1 MSTEFLIFVITIF
14 IGLSILNSVLQ
25 TFASSHFLRPLHSII
40 NFQNTPKSM
49 KRKMISAGFILVLS
63 LTMHA
68 QSYVPEFKNASVMV
82 SPVAPIK
89 AYAFNLKDVKLL
101 DGNPFKNAM
110 EKDAAY
116 LLVIEPDRL
125 LFRFYQNAGLPAKG
139 EIYGGWESDGLSGH
153 TLGHYLSACALFYA
167 NTGNVAFKN
176 RVDYIVSELANC
188 QQVRKTGY
196 VGGIPDEDT
205 LWANVSRGDIRSGGF
220 DLNGAWSPWYTL
232 HKVMAGLVDAYLYC
246 DNRQALKVVT
256 GIADWTE
263 MVMKNLTEEQRLM
276 MLNCEYGGMQDVLAT
291 IYSMNGNKKYLD
303 LSYIFDDEFIMGPLA
318 KGIDPMAGK
327 HSNTNVPKAIG
338 AARRFELTKSA
349 SDHKIATFFWQ
360 IMALHQAYVIGG
372 NSNYEYLGE
381 PDKLN
386 DRLSDNTCET
396 CNSYNM
402 LKLTRHLFAW
412 EPDSRLF
419 DFYERT
425 LYNHILSSQNP
436 ENGMMCYFTPLRMGT
451 RKEFSDQFNTFT
463 CCVGSGMENHGKY
476 AEAIYNETSGGNL
489 YVNLFLPS
497 ELNWRT
503 RSATVKLETGF
514 PYDNK
519 VTVRVG
525 LKKSQTFSLFLRQPA
540 WAKGGI
546 AVAVN
551 GESVKIT
558 PNASGYL
565 AINRKWKNKD
575 KIEITLPMDLHIE
588 SMPDNADR
596 IAFLYGPIVL
606 AADLGDS
613 LPDPVLGTPVLL
625 TDNRNIKDWLK
636 PVDLK
641 TLTFETKGIGQPED
655 ITLKPFYTLYNKY
668 YSVYFDFFTK
678 AGWLVRQAE
687 YEADKRRQ
695 QLIEERTIDYF
706 RIGEMQP
713 ERDHNLVAT
722 EKSYVDIAL
731 GRTGR
736 EARRDNNFA
745 YTMKVNPH
753 AANILLLTYI
763 GDDKDRKFDVLV
775 DEVKI
780 AYVEWNGGTTGKF
793 YDKEYVIPA
802 DIIGNKTSVTIK
814 IDANHGRTAGRIF
827 GSRILEQNITE

>member
-1 MSTEFLIFVITIF
+1 
-14 IGLSILNSVLQ
+14 
-25 TFASSHFLRPLHSII
+25 
-40 NFQNTPKSM
+40 M
-49 KRKMISAGFILVLS
+49 KRKIFSAGFLLVVAF
-63 LTMHA
+63 TAQA
-68 QSYVPEFKNASVMV
+68 QSYVPELKNAKVLV
-82 SPVAPIK
+82 NPAAPIK
-89 AYAFNLKDVKLL
+89 SYSFNLKDVKLL
-101 DGNPFKNAM
+101 DGSPFKNAM

-116 LLVIEPDRL
+116 LMVIEPNRL

-139 EIYGGWESDGLSGH
+139 EVYGGWESEGLSGH
-153 TLGHYLSACALFYA
+153 TLGHFLSACALFYS
-167 NTGNVAFKN
+167 NTGDAEFKN
-176 RVDYIVSELANC
+176 RVDYIVSELARC
-188 QQVRKTGY
+188 QQARKTGY
-196 VGGIPDEDT
+196 VGAIPNEDT
-205 LWANVSRGDIRSGGF
+205 LWTKVSRGEIRSGGF
-220 DLNGAWSPWYTL
+220 DLNGAWSPWYTV

-246 DNRQALKVVT
+246 DNKQALKVVT
-256 GIADWTE
+256 GMADWAETIL
-263 MVMKNLTEEQRLM
+263 KNLNGEQRIK
-276 MLNCEYGGMQDVLAT
+276 MLNCEYGGMQDVLVN
-291 IYSMNGNKKYLD
+291 IYSITGNKKYLD
-303 LSYIFDDEFIMGPLA
+303 LSYKFDDEFIMGQLA
-318 KGIDPMAGK
+318 KGIDPLAGK

-338 AARRFELTKSA
+338 AARRFELTNNVR
-349 SDHKIATFFWQ
+349 DHKIATFFWQ

-436 ENGMMCYFTPLRMGT
+436 ETGMMCYFTPLRMGT
-451 RKEFSDQFNTFT
+451 RKEFSDRFNTFT
-463 CCVGSGMENHGKY
+463 CCVGSGMENHSKY
-476 AEAIYNETSGGNL
+476 VESIYNETIDGNL
-489 YVNLFLPS
+489 FVNLFIPS
-497 ELNWRT
+497 ELKW
-503 RSATVKLETGF
+503 SAHDATVRMETGF
-514 PYDNK
+514 PFDNK
-519 VTVRVG
+519 VDVSIG
-525 LKKSQTFSLFLRQPA
+525 LKKNQVFSLFLRQPA

-546 AVAVN
+546 AIAINGKTVN
-551 GESVKIT
+551 NT
-558 PNASGYL
+558 PDASGY
-565 AINRKWKNKD
+565 IEIKNKWKDND
-575 KIEITLPMDLHIE
+575 KIEITLPMDLHNE
-588 SMPDNADR
+588 SMPDNTNR

-613 LPDPVLGTPVLL
+613 LPDPVFGTPVLL
-625 TDNRNIKDWLK
+625 TDDRNIKDWLK
-636 PVDLK
+636 PVDAK
-641 TLTFETKGIGQPED
+641 TLTFETKSIGQPKD

-678 AGWLVRQAE
+678 EEWLKRQAE
-687 YEADKRRQ
+687 YEADKKTQ
-695 QLIEERTIDYF
+695 QIIEERTIDLF

-736 EARRDNNFA
+736 EARRDNNFTF
-745 YTMKVNPH
+745 TMKVRPGM
-753 AANILLLTYI
+753 ANILLLTYI

-775 DEVKI
+775 DGVKI

-793 YDKEYVIPA
+793 YDNEYVIPT
-802 DIIGNKTSVTIK
+802 DIIGDKTSVTVK

-827 GSRILEQNITE
+827 GCRILKRD

>member
-1 MSTEFLIFVITIF
+1 ME
-14 IGLSILNSVLQ
+14 
-25 TFASSHFLRPLHSII
+25 TFAISHFLSHQHLITNI
-40 NFQNTPKSM
+40 QNTLKSM
-49 KRKMISAGFILVLS
+49 KRKMFSACFLLLFS
-63 LTMHA
+63 LTMNA
-68 QSYVPEFKNASVMV
+68 QSYVPELKNTKVIV
-82 SPVAPIK
+82 SPVTPIK

-101 DGNPFKNAM
+101 DGSPFKNAM

-116 LLVIEPDRL
+116 LLVVEPNRL
-125 LFRFYQNAGLPAKG
+125 LFRFYQNAGLPTKG
-139 EIYGGWESDGLSGH
+139 KIYGGWESEGLSGH
-153 TLGHYLSACALFYA
+153 TLGHYLSACAIFYS
-167 NTGNVAFKN
+167 NTGNVEFKN
-176 RVDYIVSELANC
+176 RVDYIVSELDRC
-188 QQVRKTGY
+188 QQARKTGY
-196 VGGIPDEDT
+196 VGGIPNEDT
-205 LWANVSRGDIRSGGF
+205 LWAKVSRGEIRSGGF
-220 DLNGAWSPWYTL
+220 DLNGAWSPWYTV

-246 DNRQALKVVT
+246 DNQQALKVVS

-263 MVMKNLTEEQRLM
+263 SVMKNLTEEQRLK
-276 MLNCEYGGMQDVLAT
+276 MLNCEYGGMQDVLVNL
-291 IYSMNGNKKYLD
+291 YSINGNKKYLD
-303 LSYIFDDEFIMGPLA
+303 LSYKFDDVFIMGQLA

-360 IMALHQAYVIGG
+360 ILALHQAYVIGG

-381 PDKLN
+381 SDKLN

-412 EPDSRLF
+412 EPDSKLF

-436 ENGMMCYFTPLRMGT
+436 KNGMMCYFTPLRMGT

-463 CCVGSGMENHGKY
+463 CCVGSGMENHSKY
-476 AEAIYNETSGGNL
+476 VEAIYNETASGDL

-514 PYDNK
+514 PYDKK
-519 VTVRVG
+519 VTVSVS

-546 AVAVN
+546 AVTVN
-551 GESVKIT
+551 GKSVKIT
-558 PNASGYL
+558 PNASGY
-565 AINRKWKNKD
+565 AEINRKWKNND
-575 KIEITLPMDLHIE
+575 KTEITLPMDFHIE

-613 LPDPVLGTPVLL
+613 LPDPVFGTPVLL

-636 PVDLK
+636 PADLK
-641 TLTFETKGIGQPED
+641 TLTFETKGIGQPND

-678 AGWLVRQAE
+678 AGWQTRQAE
-687 YEADKRRQ
+687 YDADKKQQ

-736 EARRDNNFA
+736 EARPENNFR
-745 YTMKVNPH
+745 YTMKVNPG

-763 GDDKDRKFDVLV
+763 GDDTDRKFDVLV
-775 DEVKI
+775 DGVKI

-793 YDKEYVIPA
+793 YDKEYFIPV
-802 DIIGNKTSVTIK
+802 DIIGNKISVTIK

-827 GSRILEQNITE
+827 DCRILKSDQQNR

>member
-1 MSTEFLIFVITIF
+1 
-14 IGLSILNSVLQ
+14 
-25 TFASSHFLRPLHSII
+25 
-40 NFQNTPKSM
+40 M
-49 KRKMISAGFILVLS
+49 KRNLFSAGFLLMLA
-63 LTMHA
+63 LTVHA
-68 QSYVPEFKNASVMV
+68 QSYVPEFKNARVMV

-89 AYAFNLKDVKLL
+89 TYAFNLKDVKLL
-101 DGNPFKNAM
+101 DGSAFKNAM

-125 LFRFYQNAGLPAKG
+125 LYRFYKNAGLPTKG
-139 EIYGGWESDGLSGH
+139 DIYGGWESEGLSGH
-153 TLGHYLSACALFYA
+153 TLGHYLSACSLFFS
-167 NTGNVAFKN
+167 NTGNVEFKN
-176 RVDYIVSELANC
+176 RVDYIVSELARC
-188 QQVRKTGY
+188 QQARKTGY
-196 VGGIPDEDT
+196 IGGIPNEDT
-205 LWANVSRGDIRSGGF
+205 LWAKVSRGEIRSGGF
-220 DLNGAWSPWYTL
+220 DLNGAWSPWYTV

-246 DNRQALKVVT
+246 DNQQALKVVT
-256 GIADWTE
+256 GMADWTE
-263 MVMKNLTEEQRLM
+263 MVMKNLTEEQRLR
-276 MLNCEYGGMQDVLAT
+276 MLNCEYGGMQDVLVN
-291 IYSMNGNKKYLD
+291 IYSITGNKKYLD
-303 LSYIFDDEFIMGPLA
+303 LSYKFDDEFIMGQLA
-318 KGIDPMAGK
+318 KGIDPLTGK

-338 AARRFELTKSA
+338 AARRFELTNSVK
-349 SDHKIATFFWQ
+349 DHKIATFFWQ
-360 IMALHQAYVIGG
+360 ILALHQAYVIGG

-412 EPDSRLF
+412 EPDSKLF

-436 ENGMMCYFTPLRMGT
+436 ENGMMCYFIPLRMGT

-463 CCVGSGMENHGKY
+463 CCVGSGMENHSKY
-476 AEAIYNETSGGNL
+476 VEAIYNETSGGDL
-489 YVNLFLPS
+489 YINLFLPS

-503 RSATVKLETGF
+503 HSATVKLETGF
-514 PYDNK
+514 PYDHK
-519 VTVRVG
+519 VIVNIG

-546 AVAVN
+546 AIAVN
-551 GESVKIT
+551 GKSVKIT
-558 PNASGYL
+558 PNASGY
-565 AINRKWKNKD
+565 AEINRKWKNND
-575 KIEITLPMDLHIE
+575 NIEITLPMDLHIE

-613 LPDPVLGTPVLL
+613 LPDPVFGTPVLL
-625 TDNRNIKDWLK
+625 TNNRNIKDWLR

-641 TLTFETKGIGQPED
+641 TLTFETKGTGQPKD
-655 ITLKPFYTLYNKY
+655 IILKPFYTLYNKY

-678 AGWLVRQAE
+678 AEWMTRQVE
-687 YEADKRRQ
+687 YEADKKQQ

-713 ERDHNLVAT
+713 ERDHSLVVT

-736 EARRDNNFA
+736 EARSDNNFTF
-745 YTMKVNPH
+745 TMKVIPGP
-753 AANILLLTYI
+753 ANILLLTYI

-775 DEVKI
+775 DGVKI
-780 AYVEWNGGTTGKF
+780 AYVEWKGGTTGKF
-793 YDKEYVIPA
+793 YDNEYVIPA

-827 GSRILEQNITE
+827 GCRILKSDK

>member
-1 MSTEFLIFVITIF
+1 
-14 IGLSILNSVLQ
+14 
-25 TFASSHFLRPLHSII
+25 
-40 NFQNTPKSM
+40 
-49 KRKMISAGFILVLS
+49 
-63 LTMHA
+63 
-68 QSYVPEFKNASVMV
+68 
-82 SPVAPIK
+82 
-89 AYAFNLKDVKLL
+89 
-101 DGNPFKNAM
+101 
-110 EKDAAY
+110 
-116 LLVIEPDRL
+116 
-125 LFRFYQNAGLPAKG
+125 
-139 EIYGGWESDGLSGH
+139 
-153 TLGHYLSACALFYA
+153 
-167 NTGNVAFKN
+167 
-176 RVDYIVSELANC
+176 
-188 QQVRKTGY
+188 
-196 VGGIPDEDT
+196 
-205 LWANVSRGDIRSGGF
+205 
-220 DLNGAWSPWYTL
+220 
-232 HKVMAGLVDAYLYC
+232 MAGLVDAYLYC
-246 DNRQALKVVT
+246 DNQQALQVVT
-256 GIADWTE
+256 GMADWTGNLL
-263 MVMKNLTEEQRLM
+263 KNLTEEKRIK
-276 MLNCEYGGMQDVLAT
+276 MLNCEYGGMHDVLVN
-291 IYSMNGNKKYLD
+291 IYSINGNKKYLD
-303 LSYIFDDEFIMGPLA
+303 LSYKFDDEFIMGQLA

-338 AARRFELTKSA
+338 AARRYELTKSA
-349 SDHKIATFFWQ
+349 SDYKIATFFWN

-372 NSNYEYLGE
+372 NSNYEYLGQ

-412 EPDSRLF
+412 EPDSKLF

-436 ENGMMCYFTPLRMGT
+436 ENGMTCYFTPLRMGT

-463 CCVGSGMENHGKY
+463 CCVGSGMENHSKY
-476 AEAIYNETSGGNL
+476 AEAIYNETSNGDL
-489 YVNLFLPS
+489 YVNLFIPS
-497 ELNWRT
+497 GLNWRT

-519 VTVRVG
+519 VNVSIG
-525 LKKSQTFSLFLRQPA
+525 LKKSQIFSLFLRQPA

-546 AVAVN
+546 VVAVN
-551 GESVKIT
+551 GESVIIS
-558 PNASGYL
+558 PNASGYVE
-565 AINRKWKNKD
+565 INRKWENND
-575 KIEITLPMDLHIE
+575 KIEVTLPMDLHIE
-588 SMPDNADR
+588 SMSDNANR

-613 LPDPVLGTPVLL
+613 LPDPVFGTPVLL

-641 TLTFETKGIGQPED
+641 TLTFETKGIGQPKD

-678 AGWLVRQAE
+678 AGWLARQAE
-687 YEADKRRQ
+687 YEAEKKQQ

-722 EKSYVDIAL
+722 GNSYVGIAF

-736 EARRDNNFA
+736 EVRRDNNFT
-745 YTMKVNPH
+745 YKMKVNPG

-775 DEVKI
+775 DGVKI
-780 AYVEWNGGTTGKF
+780 AYVEWNGGITGKF
-793 YDKEYVIPA
+793 YDNEYVIPQ

-827 GSRILEQNITE
+827 GCRILKNDK

>member
-1 MSTEFLIFVITIF
+1 MIEL
-14 IGLSILNSVLQ
+14 L
-25 TFASSHFLRPLHSII
+25 ASHFLSHLHSITD
-40 NFQNTPKSM
+40 FQNTHKSM
-49 KRKMISAGFILVLS
+49 KRILFSAGFLLVLS
-63 LTMHA
+63 STMQA
-68 QSYVPEFKNASVMV
+68 QSYVPELKNARVMV

-89 AYAFNLKDVKLL
+89 AFAFNLKDVKLL
-101 DGNPFKNAM
+101 DGSPFKNAM

-125 LFRFYQNAGLPAKG
+125 LYRFYKNAGLPAKG
-139 EIYGGWESDGLSGH
+139 EIYGGWESEGLSGH
-153 TLGHYLSACALFYA
+153 TLGHYLSACSLFFSNTA
-167 NTGNVAFKN
+167 NIEFKN
-176 RVDYIVSELANC
+176 KVDYIVSELARC
-188 QQVRKTGY
+188 QQARKTGY

-205 LWANVSRGDIRSGGF
+205 LWAKVSRGEIRSGGF
-220 DLNGAWSPWYTL
+220 DLNGAWSPWYTV
-232 HKVMAGLVDAYLYC
+232 HKVMAGLVDAYLHC
-246 DNRQALKVVT
+246 DNQQALKVVT
-256 GIADWTE
+256 GMADWTE
-263 MVMKNLTEEQRLM
+263 MVMKNLTGEQRLR
-276 MLNCEYGGMQDVLAT
+276 MLNCEYGGMQDVLVN
-291 IYSMNGNKKYLD
+291 IYSITGNKKYLD
-303 LSYIFDDEFIMGPLA
+303 LSYKFDDEFIMGQLA

-338 AARRFELTKSA
+338 AARRFELTKSE

-360 IMALHQAYVIGG
+360 ILALHQAYVIGG

-412 EPDSRLF
+412 EPDSKLF

-463 CCVGSGMENHGKY
+463 CCVGSGMENHSKY
-476 AEAIYNETSGGNL
+476 VEAIYNETSGGDL

-519 VTVRVG
+519 VIVSVG
-525 LKKSQTFSLFLRQPA
+525 LMKSQTFSLFLRKPS
-540 WAKGGI
+540 WAKDGI
-546 AVAVN
+546 AVTVN
-551 GESVKIT
+551 GKSVKIST
-558 PNASGYL
+558 NASGY
-565 AINRKWKNKD
+565 AEINRKWKSND

-588 SMPDNADR
+588 SMPDNANR
-596 IAFLYGPIVL
+596 IAFLYGPLVL

-613 LPDPVLGTPVLL
+613 LPDPVFGTPVLL
-625 TDNRNIKDWLK
+625 TDNRNINDWLK

-641 TLTFETKGIGQPED
+641 TLIFETKGIGQPKD
-655 ITLKPFYTLYNKY
+655 ITLKPFYTIYKKY
-668 YSVYFDFFTK
+668 YSVYFDFFTR
-678 AGWLVRQAE
+678 AEWLNRQAE
-687 YEADKRRQ
+687 YEAEKKQQ

-722 EKSYVDIAL
+722 ERSYVDVAL

-736 EARRDNNFA
+736 EARSDNNFT
-745 YTMKVNPH
+745 YTMKVNPG
-753 AANILLLTYI
+753 APNILMLTYI

-775 DEVKI
+775 DGVKI

-793 YDKEYVIPA
+793 YDNEYIIPA

-827 GSRILEQNITE
+827 GCRILKSDK

>member
-1 MSTEFLIFVITIF
+1 MKKILLTGITLLICTIV
-14 IGLSILNSVLQ
+14 LN
-25 TFASSHFLRPLHSII
+25 
-40 NFQNTPKSM
+40 
-49 KRKMISAGFILVLS
+49 
-63 LTMHA
+63 A
-68 QSYVPEFKNASVMV
+68 QSYVPELKNSRIKV
-82 SPVAPIK
+82 SPVVPIK
-89 AYAFNLKDVKLL
+89 DYAFSVKDVKLL
-101 DGNPFKNAM
+101 AGSPFKNAM

-125 LFRFYQNAGLPAKG
+125 LFRFYQNAGLPTKG

-167 NTGNVAFKN
+167 NTGNVEFKN
-176 RVDYIVSELANC
+176 RVDHIVSELALC
-188 QQVRKTGY
+188 QQARKTGY
-196 VGGIPDEDT
+196 VGGIPNEDT
-205 LWANVSRGDIRSGGF
+205 LWAKVSRGEIRSGGF
-220 DLNGAWSPWYTL
+220 DLNGAWSPWYTV

-246 DNRQALKVVT
+246 DNKQALEVVT
-256 GIADWTE
+256 GMADWTGNL
-263 MVMKNLTEEQRLM
+263 MNKLTEEQRLK
-276 MLNCEYGGMQDVLAT
+276 MLNCEYGGMQDVLVN
-291 IYSMNGNKKYLD
+291 IYSITGKKKYLD
-303 LSYIFDDEFIMGPLA
+303 LSYKFDDEFIMGQLA

-338 AARRFELTKSA
+338 AARRFELTHNA
-349 SDHKIATFFWQ
+349 SDHKIATFFWD
-360 IMALHQAYVIGG
+360 IMAHHQAYVIGG

-412 EPDSRLF
+412 EPDSKLF

-436 ENGMMCYFTPLRMGT
+436 EDGMMCYFTPLRMGT

-463 CCVGSGMENHGKY
+463 CCVGSGMENHSKY
-476 AEAIYNETSGGNL
+476 VEAIYSETTAGDL
-489 YVNLFLPS
+489 FVNLFIPS
-497 ELNWRT
+497 ELNWKT
-503 RSATVKLETGF
+503 RQANVKLETAF
-514 PYDNK
+514 PYGNK
-519 VTVRVG
+519 VNLSVK
-525 LKKSQTFSLFLRQPA
+525 LKKSQAFTILIRQPE
-540 WAKGGI
+540 WAKNGI
-546 AVAVN
+546 AVSVN
-551 GESVKIT
+551 GKSVKVN
-558 PNASGYL
+558 PSASGYVK
-565 AINRKWKNKD
+565 INRKWNNGD

-613 LPDPVLGTPVLL
+613 LPDPVFGTPVLL
-625 TDNRNIKDWLK
+625 TDNRNIKDWIK

-641 TLTFETKGIGQPED
+641 TLTFETKGIGQPKD

-678 AGWLVRQAE
+678 AGWVAKQAE
-687 YEADKRRQ
+687 YEAEKQQQ
-695 QLIEERTIDYF
+695 QLIEKRTIDNF

-736 EARRDNNFA
+736 EARRENNFS
-745 YTMKVNPH
+745 YTMKVNPG

-775 DEVKI
+775 DGIKI
-780 AYVEWNGGTTGKF
+780 AEVEWNGGITSKF
-793 YDKEYVIPA
+793 YDNEYNIPA
-802 DIIGNKTSVTIK
+802 EVIGNKTSVTIK
-814 IDANHGRTAGRIF
+814 IDACHGKAAGRIF
-827 GSRILEQNITE
+827 GSRILKSDK

>member
-1 MSTEFLIFVITIF
+1 
-14 IGLSILNSVLQ
+14 
-25 TFASSHFLRPLHSII
+25 
-40 NFQNTPKSM
+40 M
-49 KRKMISAGFILVLS
+49 KRILITSISLLLFTIM
-63 LTMHA
+63 TNA
-68 QSYVPEFKNASVMV
+68 QSYVPEIKNSKVTIRPKV
-82 SPVAPIK
+82 PIN
-89 AYAFNLKDVKLL
+89 AYAFNIKDVKLL
-101 DGNPFKNAM
+101 DGSPFKNAM

-116 LLVIEPDRL
+116 LLVVEPNRL
-125 LFRFYQNAGLPAKG
+125 LHRFYLNAGLPTKG

-167 NTGNVAFKN
+167 NTGNVEFKN
-176 RVDYIVSELANC
+176 RVDYIVSELALC
-188 QQVRKTGY
+188 QVARKTGY
-196 VGGIPDEDT
+196 VGAIPNEDT
-205 LWANVSRGDIRSGGF
+205 LWAKVSRGEIKTGGF
-220 DLNGAWSPWYTL
+220 DLNGAWSPWYTE
-232 HKVMAGLVDAYLYC
+232 HKIMAGLVDAYLYC
-246 DNRQALKVVT
+246 DNEQALKVVT
-256 GIADWTE
+256 GMADWTGNL
-263 MVMKNLTEEQRLM
+263 MNKLTEEQRLK
-276 MLNCEYGGMQDVLAT
+276 MLNCEYGGMQDVLVN
-291 IYSMNGNKKYLD
+291 IYSITGNKKYLD
-303 LSYIFDDEFIMGPLA
+303 LSYKFDDDFIMGQLA

-338 AARRFELTKSA
+338 AARRYELTNGS
-349 SDHKIATFFWQ
+349 SDHKIASFFWE
-360 IMALHQAYVIGG
+360 IMAHHQAYVIGG

-412 EPDSRLF
+412 EPNSILF

-436 ENGMMCYFTPLRMGT
+436 EDGMMCYFTPLRMGT

-463 CCVGSGMENHGKY
+463 CCVGSGMENHSKY
-476 AEAIYNETSGGNL
+476 VEAIYNETAAGDL
-489 YVNLFLPS
+489 FVNLFIPS
-497 ELNWRT
+497 ELNWKKRN
-503 RSATVKLETGF
+503 ATVKLETGF
-514 PYDNK
+514 PYNNK
-519 VTVRVG
+519 VNLSLK
-525 LKKSQTFSLFLRQPA
+525 LKKSQAFTILIRQPEWSKA
-540 WAKGGI
+540 GI
-546 AVAVN
+546 TVSVN
-551 GESVKIT
+551 GKSVKVT

-565 AINRKWKNKD
+565 AINRKWNNSD

-613 LPDPVLGTPVLL
+613 LPDPVFGTPVLL
-625 TDNRNIKDWLK
+625 TDNRNIKDWVK

-641 TLTFETKGIGQPED
+641 TLTFETKGIGQPKD

-678 AGWLVRQAE
+678 AGWVAKQSE
-687 YEADKRRQ
+687 YEAEKKQQ
-695 QLIEERTIDYF
+695 QLIEARTIDNF

-736 EARRDNNFA
+736 EARRENNFS
-745 YTMKVNPH
+745 YTMKVNPG

-775 DEVKI
+775 DGVKI

-793 YDKEYVIPA
+793 YDNEYIIPA
-802 DIIGNKTSVTIK
+802 DVIGNKTSVTVK
-814 IDANHGRTAGRIF
+814 IDACHGKTAGRIF
-827 GSRILEQNITE
+827 GSRILKSEK

>member
-1 MSTEFLIFVITIF
+1 
-14 IGLSILNSVLQ
+14 
-25 TFASSHFLRPLHSII
+25 
-40 NFQNTPKSM
+40 M
-49 KRKMISAGFILVLS
+49 KREMFSAGFLLVLS
-63 LTMHA
+63 LTMPA
-68 QSYVPEFKNASVMV
+68 QSYVPELKNARVIV
-82 SPVAPIK
+82 SPGAPIK
-89 AYAFNLKDVKLL
+89 AYAFNLRDVKLL
-101 DGNPFKNAM
+101 DGSPFKNAM

-116 LLVIEPDRL
+116 LLVVEPDRL
-125 LFRFYQNAGLPAKG
+125 LYRFYQNTGMPAKG
-139 EIYGGWESDGLSGH
+139 EIYGGWESEGLSGH
-153 TLGHYLSACALFYA
+153 TLGHYLSACSLFYS
-167 NTGNVAFKN
+167 NTGNIEFKK
-176 RVDYIVSELANC
+176 RVDYIVSELARC
-188 QQVRKTGY
+188 QQTRKTGY
-196 VGGIPDEDT
+196 VGAIPNEDT
-205 LWANVSRGDIRSGGF
+205 LWAKVSRGEIRSGGF
-220 DLNGAWSPWYTL
+220 DLNGAWSPWYTV

-246 DNRQALKVVT
+246 GNQQALKVVT
-256 GIADWTE
+256 GIADWAE
-263 MVMKNLTEEQRLM
+263 MVLRNLTEEQRLR
-276 MLNCEYGGMQDVLAT
+276 MLNCEYGGMQDVLAN
-291 IYSMNGNKKYLD
+291 IYSINGNKRYLD
-303 LSYIFDDEFIMGPLA
+303 LSYKFDDDFIMGQLA
-318 KGIDPMAGK
+318 KGIDPLAGK

-338 AARRFELTKSA
+338 AARRYELTRSA
-349 SDHKIATFFWQ
+349 SDSKIATFFWN

-412 EPDSRLF
+412 EPDSKLF

-463 CCVGSGMENHGKY
+463 CCVGSGIENHSKY
-476 AEAIYNETSGGNL
+476 AEAIFNETSGGDL

-497 ELNWRT
+497 ELNWRS

-519 VTVRVG
+519 VTVSVG
-525 LKKSQTFSLFLRQPA
+525 LKKSQTFSIFIRHPA

-546 AVAVN
+546 AVTVN
-551 GESVKIT
+551 RKSVKIA
-558 PNASGYL
+558 PNPSGYL
-565 AINRKWKNKD
+565 ELNQKWKNND

-588 SMPDNADR
+588 SMPDNTDR

-613 LPDPVLGTPVLL
+613 LPDPVFGTPVLL
-625 TDNRNIKDWLK
+625 TDNRNINDWLK
-636 PVDLK
+636 PVDTK
-641 TLTFETKGIGQPED
+641 TLTFETRGIGQPRD

-678 AGWLVRQAE
+678 TGWLNRQAE
-687 YEADKRRQ
+687 YEADKKEQ
-695 QLIEERTIDYF
+695 QLIEERTFDYF
-706 RIGEMQP
+706 RVGEMQP

-722 EKSYVDIAL
+722 EKSYVNIAL

-736 EARRDNNFA
+736 EAHRDNNFT
-745 YTMKVNPH
+745 YTMKVNPGI
-753 AANILLLTYI
+753 ANILLLTYI
-763 GDDKDRKFDVLV
+763 GDDKDRKFNVLV
-775 DEVKI
+775 DGVKI
-780 AYVEWNGGTTGKF
+780 AYVEWDGGTTGKF
-793 YDKEYVIPA
+793 YDNEYVIPSE
-802 DIIGNKTSVTIK
+802 IIGNKTSVRIK

-827 GSRILEQNITE
+827 GCRILKTKK

>member
-1 MSTEFLIFVITIF
+1 MKITLIKHGSMSHNLSSICLITWHTIT
-14 IGLSILNSVLQ
+14 
-25 TFASSHFLRPLHSII
+25 
-40 NFQNTPKSM
+40 NFQNIFISM
-49 KRKMISAGFILVLS
+49 NKKIFSSGLLLVLS
-63 LTMHA
+63 LIINA
-68 QSYVPEFKNASVMV
+68 QSYVPELNNPKVIVNPV
-82 SPVAPIK
+82 SPIK
-89 AYAFNLKDVKLL
+89 AYAFNMKDVKLL
-101 DGNPFKNAM
+101 DGSPFKNAM

-116 LLVIEPDRL
+116 LLVVEPDRL
-125 LFRFYQNAGLPAKG
+125 LFRFYQNAGLPTKG
-139 EIYGGWESDGLSGH
+139 QIYGGWESEGLSGH
-153 TLGHYLSACALFYA
+153 TLGHYLSACALVYA
-167 NTGNVAFKN
+167 NTGNGEFKN
-176 RVDYIVSELANC
+176 RVDHIVSELARC
-188 QQVRKTGY
+188 QQARKTGY
-196 VGGIPDEDT
+196 VGAIPNEDT
-205 LWANVSRGDIRSGGF
+205 LWSKVSRGNIRSSGF
-220 DLNGAWSPWYTL
+220 DLNGAWSPWYTV

-246 DNRQALKVVT
+246 DNEQALKVVT

-263 MVMKNLTEEQRLM
+263 NLLKNLTEEQRIRM
-276 MLNCEYGGMQDVLAT
+276 VNCEYGGMQDVLVS
-291 IYSMNGNKKYLD
+291 IYSITGNKRYLD
-303 LSYIFDDEFIMGPLA
+303 LSYKFDDEFIMGKLA

-338 AARRFELTKSA
+338 AARRYELTRSP
-349 SDHKIATFFWQ
+349 SDYKIATFFWN
-360 IMALHQAYVIGG
+360 ILALHQAYVIGG

-412 EPDSRLF
+412 EPDSKLI

-436 ENGMMCYFTPLRMGT
+436 ETGMMCYFTPLRMGT
-451 RKEFSDQFNTFT
+451 HKEFSDQFNTFT
-463 CCVGSGMENHGKY
+463 CCVGSGMENHSKY
-476 AEAIYNETSGGNL
+476 VEAIYNETAGGDL

-497 ELNWRT
+497 ELNWKT
-503 RSATVKLETGF
+503 RDATVKLETEF

-519 VTVRVG
+519 VSVSVG
-525 LKKSQTFSLFLRQPA
+525 LKKSQVFSIFIRQPA

-546 AVAVN
+546 NVTVN
-551 GESVKIT
+551 GKSVKIAR
-558 PNASGYL
+558 NASGY
-565 AINRKWKNKD
+565 AEINQKWKDND
-575 KIEITLPMDLHIE
+575 KIEITLPMDIHTE
-588 SMPDNADR
+588 SMPDNANR

-606 AADLGDS
+606 AADLGDT
-613 LPDPVLGTPVLL
+613 LPDPVFGTPVLL
-625 TDNRNIKDWLK
+625 TDNRNVKDWVNA
-636 PVDLK
+636 VDIKKLV
-641 TLTFETKGIGQPED
+641 FETKGAGQPKD

-678 AGWLVRQAE
+678 AGWLNRQAE
-687 YEADKRRQ
+687 YEAGKKEQ

-713 ERDHNLVAT
+713 ERDHNLVST

-731 GRTGR
+731 GRAGR
-736 EARRDNNFA
+736 EARINNNFT
-745 YTMKVNPH
+745 YRMKVNPGVS
-753 AANILLLTYI
+753 NVLLLTYI

-775 DEVKI
+775 DGVKI

-802 DIIGNKTSVTIK
+802 DLISSKTSVTIK

-827 GSRILEQNITE
+827 GCRILKSNK